1 MADRVGL
8 LSLRSSCTGAIFA
21 SIGKTGGTRVP
32 PIAGSQT
39 HFSVGSNPPILIIY
53 SKTLRRGGFC
63 HKWRCSKSQRY

>member
-1 MADRVGL
+1 MADREGL

-39 HFSVGSNPPILIIY
+39 PPILIIY
-53 SKTLRRGGFC
+53 SKTRTRRALL
-63 HKWRCSKSQRY
+63 

>member
-39 HFSVGSNPPILIIY
+39 HFPVGSNPPILIIY
-53 SKTLRRGGFC
+53 SKTRTRRALL
-63 HKWRCSKSQRY
+63 